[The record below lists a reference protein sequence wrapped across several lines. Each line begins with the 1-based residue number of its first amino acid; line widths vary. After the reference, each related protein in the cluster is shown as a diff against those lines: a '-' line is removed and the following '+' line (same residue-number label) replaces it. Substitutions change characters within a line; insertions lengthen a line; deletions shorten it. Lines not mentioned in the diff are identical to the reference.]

1 MEPRVVIDTNVVIS
15 AAINPKGKP
24 GKIIDMIMN
33 GEIVSY
39 TSQEI
44 LEELGFKL
52 LSEKVL
58 KYIGDASIALDLLLS
73 FSTMSIIVE
82 PKVHFNVSP
91 DTDDNKFFDVVYE
104 AKADY
109 LISGNIRDIINLR
122 NRDREF
128 KLGTHRFKI
137 LTPKEFIE
145 DFPLLLAPNS
155 T

>member
-122 NRDREF
+122 NKDREF
-128 KLGTHRFKI
+128 KLGTHKFKI

-145 DFPLLLAPNS
+145 DFP
-155 T
+155 TI

>member
-1 MEPRVVIDTNVVIS
+1 MEPKVVIDTNVVIS

-24 GKIIDMIMN
+24 GKIIDMVMDGKIA
-33 GEIVSY
+33 SY

-58 KYIGDASIALDLLLS
+58 KYVGDASTALNLLLS
-73 FSTMSIIVE
+73 FSTMSVIVK
-82 PKVHFNVSP
+82 PKIHFNVSP
-91 DTDDNKFFDVVYE
+91 DADDNKFFDVVYE

-122 NRDREF
+122 NRNREF
-128 KLGTHRFKI
+128 KFGNHKFKI
-137 LTPKEFIE
+137 LKPKEFVEEFFSI
-145 DFPLLLAPNS
+145 
-155 T
+155 

>member
-1 MEPRVVIDTNVVIS
+1 MEPKVVIDTNVVIS

-24 GKIIDMIMN
+24 GKIIDMIMD
-33 GEIVSY
+33 GKITSY

-58 KYIGDASIALDLLLS
+58 KYIGDASTALNLLLS
-73 FSTMSIIVE
+73 FSTMSVIVE
-82 PKVHFNVSP
+82 PKIHFNVSP
-91 DTDDNKFFDVVYE
+91 DKGDNKFFDVVYE

-109 LISGNIRDIINLR
+109 LISGNIRNIINLR
-122 NRDREF
+122 NRDKEF

-137 LTPKEFIE
+137 LTPKEFVE
-145 DFPLLLAPNS
+145 NFTSFL
-155 T
+155 